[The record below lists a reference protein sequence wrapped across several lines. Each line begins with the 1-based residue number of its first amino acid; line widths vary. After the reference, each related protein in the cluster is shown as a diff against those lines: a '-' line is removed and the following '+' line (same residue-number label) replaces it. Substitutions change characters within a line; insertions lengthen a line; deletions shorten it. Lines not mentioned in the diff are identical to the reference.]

1 MSNLSIDE
9 KIQLE
14 EILTDYF
21 NGLEKPSEG
30 LKAMINISEVQIDIT
45 TIDYNLPVKEL
56 VPNFLSLILKKPEDL
71 EFFLKYLQNKL
82 DSDERLTIKGYI
94 EKLNLKRSRIN
105 QIPDHRSRMSKKR
118 QQNHEIPTSKTG
130 IRIDDDIIVK
140 YDLDELVY
148 KFTTALGY
156 QGVFAFN
163 LREDYTILKNY
174 IIKRILQELEEK
186 TQREYRRPPID
197 IILNQDQSIESID
210 NYLKIYNINKIT
222 DLLSDIHPLDV
233 VLIIWT
239 YYIIDKHKLNSMI
252 DNLLQQIK
260 TKCDC
265 LLENKSQCL
274 IILFANVINVNAN
287 SYMQESISM
296 EKSINDCITLDL
308 PQKFDINKLCQW
320 FRGLLQQ
327 SNTPEHEINM
337 YLERLKSAPYDLL
350 PIYNTL
356 EGIIDELR
364 TIN

>member
-56 VPNFLSLILKKPEDL
+56 VPNFLSLIFKKPEDV
-71 EFFLKYLQNKL
+71 ESFLKYLQNKL
-82 DSDERLTIKGYI
+82 DSDEELTIKGYI
-94 EKLNLKRSRIN
+94 EKLKRSPTKKTAN
-105 QIPDHRSRMSKKR
+105 FSQIMSEKR
-118 QQNHEIPTSKTG
+118 QQNHEILTSKTD

-163 LREDYTILKNY
+163 IGGDEKILKDY
-174 IIKRILQELEEK
+174 IIKRIIEK
-186 TQREYRRPPID
+186 LKTRTEGFLKTIK
-197 IILNQDQSIESID
+197 IILSNYGSIESQID
-210 NYLKIYNINKIT
+210 DHLKDDNINQIT
-222 DLLSDIHPLDV
+222 DLLAETYPLDV
-233 VLIIWT
+233 VLIIWN
-239 YYIIDKHKLNSMI
+239 YNINKKNLNSMTDI
-252 DNLLQQIK
+252 FLSEIK
-260 TKCDC
+260 TKCNC
-265 LLENKSQCL
+265 YLENKSRCL
-274 IILFANVINVNAN
+274 IIIFANVNIKQSIQGCINL
-287 SYMQESISM
+287 SIP
-296 EKSINDCITLDL
+296 KSFQINE
-308 PQKFDINKLCQW
+308 LCDW
-320 FRGLLQQ
+320 FRGYLQNLQIQDDMINTCLRKLRNADGHLL
-327 SNTPEHEINM
+327 ST
-337 YLERLKSAPYDLL
+337 
-350 PIYNTL
+350 YNTL